1 MEPHILLGI
10 AKLKSSAVKNPT
22 QRVAQLLHDT
32 QNPQQILSSIVRESR
47 IALRVEACS
56 IFLQD
61 EEGYVLVATDGVAH
75 GVVRLQAVDD
85 NVSSV
90 TQLIQLPDSSRRL
103 LGIPIRRYNRIIGAL
118 VLHKADLDD
127 LSCAD
132 EALLLTLSMQ
142 VATAVRRIAYV
153 KPITEQ
159 LAAQLQQVY
168 LSGVSGAPGIAIGS
182 AVFPALRTDLD
193 QVEDQLAADPEAEEK
208 RFAKAVNDIL
218 TDLQAGQKRLSDLLP
233 AELRD
238 LFDVYARIVTDSVF
252 FQSIVTRIRA
262 GQWAPAAIRDTV
274 SALADKFSLMEDEF
288 LKVRAEDVRA
298 VGRRL
303 LLHLYL
309 DPSLE
314 YPDRTVLVGSE
325 INLARMAEVP
335 AGKLAGIVS
344 FEGSTLSHTALL
356 ARSLGIPAVMGIGK
370 LSRDDFESCSLIVDG
385 YQGRVFANPTEATLR
400 EFQRLQREDKELAQE
415 LRRDYSDQLSVS
427 SDIKVRIHANISLL
441 SDLEPAVR
449 AHAEGVGLYRTEFPF
464 MLRDSL
470 PDEAEQTA
478 IYRQALEA
486 FAPAPVVIRTL
497 DVGGDKPLAYLSSAE
512 RNPFLGARG
521 IRVSL
526 AHPEVFTCQIRALLR
541 AAEGLDNLHIMLPMV
556 STVSEVIR
564 ARELIIQ
571 SWATLAAGGVD
582 IEQPPIGVMVEVPS
596 VLYLIKELAEYVE
609 FFSIGTNDLTQ
620 YLMASARGNPDVV
633 ELHDHFQP
641 AVLRAIATVI
651 ESAHAAGRKVS
662 VCGELA
668 SDPGGVALLAGM
680 NVDELRVSATAL
692 GRIKRVFNKLS
703 QAQVSALV
711 DRILPLGNVEDIR
724 SELSFAMER
733 AGLDGLVRAGR

>member
-1 MEPHILLGI
+1 MN
-10 AKLKSSAVKNPT
+10 NPT
-22 QRVAQLLHDT
+22 QRVAQLLHDAH
-32 QNPQQILSSIVRESR
+32 NPEQILSSIVHESR

-61 EEGYVLVATDGVAH
+61 KEGFVLVATDGIAH
-75 GVVRLQAVDD
+75 GVMRLHSVDD
-85 NVSSV
+85 NASTV
-90 TQLIQLPDSSRRL
+90 TQIIQAAGSARRL
-103 LGIPIRRYNRIIGAL
+103 LGIPIRRNNHVIGAL
-118 VLHKADLDD
+118 VLHQTDPDN
-127 LSCAD
+127 LSYAD

-142 VATAVRRIAYV
+142 VATAVRRMAYV

-159 LAAQLQQVY
+159 LAGPLQQVH

-182 AVFPALRTDLD
+182 AVFPALRIDLD
-193 QVEDQLAADPEAEEK
+193 QVEDQQAVDPEAEEK
-208 RFAKAVNDIL
+208 RFTKAVNDIL
-218 TDLQAGQKRLSDLLP
+218 ADLQAGQKRLSDLLP
-233 AELRD
+233 DELRD
-238 LFDVYARIVTDSVF
+238 LFDVYARIVTDSAF
-252 FQSIVTRIRA
+252 FEPVINRIRA
-262 GQWAPAAIRDTV
+262 GQWAPAAVRDTV
-274 SALADKFSLMEDEF
+274 SALGDKFSLMEDER
-288 LKVRAEDVRA
+288 LKVRAEDIRA

-303 LLHLYL
+303 LLHLYR
-309 DPSLE
+309 DPNVD

-356 ARSLGIPAVMGIGK
+356 ARSLGIPAVMGTGE
-370 LSRDDFESCSLIVDG
+370 LARDDFASCLLVVDG
-385 YQGRVFANPTEATLR
+385 YQGRVFANPTATTLG
-400 EFQRLQREDKELAQE
+400 EFQRLEREDTELAQE
-415 LRRDYSDQLSVS
+415 LRRVDRDQPSLS

-441 SDLEPAVR
+441 SDLEPALR
-449 AHAEGVGLYRTEFPF
+449 ARAAGVGLYRTEFPF

-470 PDEAEQTA
+470 PDEEEQTA
-478 IYRQALEA
+478 VYRQILEA

-497 DVGGDKPLAYLSSAE
+497 DVGGDKPLSYLPSAE

-541 AAEGLDNLHIMLPMV
+541 AAQGLDNLHIMLPMV

-564 ARELIIQ
+564 ARELIMQ
-571 SWATLAAGGVD
+571 SCAMLAASGVGAA
-582 IEQPPIGVMVEVPS
+582 QPPIGVMIEVPS
-596 VLYLIKELAEYVE
+596 ALYLIKELAEHVE

-620 YLMASARGNPDVV
+620 YLMASARENPDVV

-651 ESAHAAGRKVS
+651 GAAHAVGRKVS

-668 SDPGGVALLAGM
+668 SDPGGAALLAGM
-680 NVDELRVSATAL
+680 NVDELSVSTTAL
-692 GRIKRVFNKLS
+692 GRIKRVFNTLS
-703 QAQVSALV
+703 QAQVGALV
-711 DRILPLGNVEDIR
+711 ERILPLSNVEDIK
-724 SELSFAMER
+724 SELNCAMEL
-733 AGLDGLVRAGR
+733 AGLGGLVRAGR